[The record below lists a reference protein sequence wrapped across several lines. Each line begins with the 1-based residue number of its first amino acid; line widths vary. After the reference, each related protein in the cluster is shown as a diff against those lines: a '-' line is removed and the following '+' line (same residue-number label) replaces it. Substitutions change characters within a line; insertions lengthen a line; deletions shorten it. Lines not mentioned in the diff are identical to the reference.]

1 MEEGVRIL
9 RIELDRE
16 SARESY
22 FLHQEEV
29 PRAGIIV
36 TRTSNAPVGSKSIH
50 LDRAK
55 KRNWRG
61 EGASGLVFDQI
72 VPVKNPP
79 AENQG

>member
-36 TRTSNAPVGSKSIH
+36 TCTSNAPVGSKSIQ

-55 KRNWRG
+55 KKSSVSVTSNRLDPRN
-61 EGASGLVFDQI
+61 
-72 VPVKNPP
+72 
-79 AENQG
+79 

>member
-16 SARESY
+16 GARESY
-22 FLHQEEV
+22 FLHEEEV

-55 KRNWRG
+55 KKSSVSVTSNRLGPRN
-61 EGASGLVFDQI
+61 
-72 VPVKNPP
+72 
-79 AENQG
+79 